1 MENVCSIS
9 QAMEGQV
16 MKLSWE
22 QIYYLIQF
30 APEGK
35 LWGVPRG
42 GAIVAGLTGRAVD
55 TIEEADWIVDD
66 IIDSGA
72 TKERYSAHGKPFW
85 GLINRS
91 EHKEWV
97 ELPWEETDPT
107 ADLEDTVK
115 RQLQWIGEDCKR
127 DGLIET
133 PKRVLKALKEMTV
146 GYKENP
152 EEILSKTFDV
162 KHDDLIILKNIS
174 FTSLCEHHILP
185 FTGKA
190 TVGYLPGKKIVGL
203 SKLARLVLAH
213 AKRLQVQERLTQSIA
228 EDIERYLN
236 PRGTAVVIN
245 AIHNCMV
252 CRGLEMSGA
261 SMITSA
267 MMGEFRTNIPLRA
280 ELLAL
285 INTTL

>member
-1 MENVCSIS
+1 MAIISSIP
-9 QAMEGQV
+9 QTMEGKV
-16 MKLSWE
+16 MKLTWE
-22 QIYYLIQF
+22 QVYYLLQF
-30 APEGK
+30 APDGK

-55 TIEEADWIVDD
+55 TIEEADYIVDD
-66 IIDSGA
+66 IIDSGS
-72 TKERYSAHGKPFW
+72 TKERYSTYGKPFW

-115 RQLQWIGEDCKR
+115 RQLQWIGEDCTR
-127 DGLIET
+127 DGLKDT

-146 GYKENP
+146 GYKEDP
-152 EEILSKTFDV
+152 KEILSKTFEV
-162 KHDDLIILKNIS
+162 KHDELIILRNIS

-190 TVGYLPGKKIVGL
+190 TIGYLPGEKIVGL

-213 AKRLQVQERLTQSIA
+213 AKRLQVQERMTQSIA
-228 EDIERYLN
+228 EDIEQHLK

-245 AIHNCMV
+245 AVHNCMV
-252 CRGLEMSGA
+252 CRGLEMNGA

-267 MMGEFRTNIPLRA
+267 MMGEFRTNMPLRA
-280 ELLAL
+280 EFLTLM
-285 INTTL
+285 NTTL